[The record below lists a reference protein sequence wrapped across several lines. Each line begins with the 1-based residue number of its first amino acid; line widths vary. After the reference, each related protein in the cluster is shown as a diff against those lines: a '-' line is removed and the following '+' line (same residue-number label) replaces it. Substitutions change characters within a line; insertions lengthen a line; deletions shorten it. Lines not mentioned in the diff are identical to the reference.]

1 MRNCASGNP
10 EILGAQSRIL
20 GFDASHRAGMTA
32 RNTDASEF
40 MTKQD

>member
-1 MRNCASGNP
+1 LRIGESRD
-10 EILGAQSRIL
+10 LGAQSRIL